1 MCRSL
6 CERAAPRAGSCGLEQ
21 WGQWEVT
28 CRRGSS
34 AKGPGA
40 LLAPSGRRGEGWDVY
55 EVLGLG
61 PLLCSAR
68 GCPASEPRS
77 KVSEN
82 DFVSDFLLAALEK
95 SRLKKENKRTA

>member
-34 AKGPGA
+34 AEGPGA
-40 LLAPSGRRGEGWDVY
+40 LPGTEREEGRGMGRVRSVGAGAFV
-55 EVLGLG
+55 VFCLG
-61 PLLCSAR
+61 PP
-68 GCPASEPRS
+68 GVGASLRS
-77 KVSEN
+77 FE
-82 DFVSDFLLAALEK
+82 E
-95 SRLKKENKRTA
+95 